1 MEKSNKRRYT
11 LMVISFLFLLVA
23 TFVTVYNFKNTRA
36 EETDAV
42 EDPTIKESTKA
53 TCKGDSNFVFRSDG
67 ISGCEMTIDTLKNIS
82 GFQQQIDNKWVD
94 IERFTLD
101 TEYGIKMTDK
111 LVRRYNSKYESYSDP
126 WDYPTDNNNILLNY
140 IPIDIDVPST
150 ICRRETF
157 CCAFKLSGIN
167 SYEVLSYD
175 SQKFRN
181 KGNFHMIFNSSYPD
195 DWFKGE
201 FVYAFPSTG
210 GGVGRFSKLTIDYYG
225 YENEC
230 KYAYNQPLV
239 KVTIDDRGH
248 TDTEYYQVSD
258 MVLHGGG
265 GGGSTDSITST
276 VHYTGGN
283 VYIKYIPPTRIGYV
297 FDGFDSNDDIVSLS
311 NNYYKLPITSDETAV
326 QNTSL
331 QKTYKMIERKLTVKW
346 KKLPSTTVTFNFNAP
361 DNVSSGNC
369 TCDDSDKICFAFDN
383 NPTDEN
389 FEYVVSA
396 GSSIQLPTIRCP
408 GINKK
413 IKDWS
418 GKIGNFKPTEDI
430 TLVANWVPINS
441 GNSSSSSSSSSS
453 SFVKYEVVLKKNCS
467 GTFVCSSTTNSEVC
481 TQLKSNGRFTE
492 TVTKGDT
499 FVFPKT
505 FDKLTCDGKEISS
518 WGSFDLGYEL
528 NVTSD
533 VTASAKWKSS
543 SGGGNTPSNDEYT
556 VTLNRNCSGTFVCNS
571 TTNSSVCEQLKS
583 NGKFIKTVTKGDTFI
598 FPKTFDA
605 LTCDGKEIS
614 SWGSYSLG
622 TNITVNKNIDIDAAW
637 ESSNGG
643 GDTPDPSQNDDPIDN
658 PQTGSI
664 VIYLVLLFGIG
675 ALVYSVWYF
684 RGFREN

>member
-1 MEKSNKRRYT
+1 MEKLNKRRYT

-36 EETDAV
+36 EETDAAV
-42 EDPTIKESTKA
+42 KISTIA
-53 TCKGDSNFVFRSDG
+53 TCKGDGNFGFRSDG
-67 ISGCEMTIDTLKNIS
+67 ISGCEMTADTLKNIS
-82 GFQQQIDNKWVD
+82 GFQLLDPNTDEWV
-94 IERFTLD
+94 EFTSFTLD
-101 TEYGIKMTDK
+101 TEYGIKKTNK
-111 LVRRYNSKYESYSDP
+111 LVTRYKSKYPEYSEPWGGPEGTFEGRGLVSYTNLGGSRICYSD
-126 WDYPTDNNNILLNY
+126 
-140 IPIDIDVPST
+140 
-150 ICRRETF
+150 TF
-157 CCAFKLSGIN
+157 CCTFKLQGIN
-167 SYEVLSYD
+167 SYE
-175 SQKFRN
+175 SQRFRN
-181 KGNFHMIFNSSYPD
+181 KGNFHMIFYPSNPND
-195 DWFKGE
+195 SFTGE
-201 FVYAFPSTG
+201 FVYAFPSTDITDPDIID
-210 GGVGRFSKLTIDYYG
+210 VGRENLTINYYD

-239 KVTIDDRGH
+239 KVTIDDRGSANSM
-248 TDTEYYQVSD
+248 YYQVSD
-258 MVLHGGG
+258 LLYQTAD
-265 GGGSTDSITST
+265 GS
-276 VHYTGGN
+276 YKGGN

-326 QNTSL
+326 QDTSL

-346 KKLPSTTVTFNFNAP
+346 KKRKSYTVKFNFNAP

-441 GNSSSSSSSSSS
+441 GNTPSNDEYT
-453 SFVKYEVVLKKNCS
+453 VTLNRNCS

-481 TQLKSNGRFTE
+481 TQLKNNGKFTK
-492 TVTKGDT
+492 TFTKGDT

-505 FDKLTCDGKEISS
+505 FDTLTCDGKEISS

-571 TTNSSVCEQLKS
+571 TTNSEVCTQLKN
-583 NGKFIKTVTKGDTFI
+583 NGKFTKTVTKGDTII
-598 FPKTFDA
+598 FPKKFDA

-622 TNITVNKNIDIDAAW
+622 TKITVNNNIYLDAVW

>member
-1 MEKSNKRRYT
+1 MEKLNKRRYT

-36 EETDAV
+36 EETDAAV
-42 EDPTIKESTKA
+42 KISTIA
-53 TCKGDSNFVFRSDG
+53 TCKGNGNFVFRSDG

-82 GFQQQIDNKWVD
+82 GFQQQINNKWED
-94 IERFTLD
+94 ITNFTLD
-101 TEYGIKMTDK
+101 TDYGIKMTDK
-111 LVRRYNSKYESYSDP
+111 LFKIYYSKHGDLYSGPWSYNYE
-126 WDYPTDNNNILLNY
+126 ILFNY
-140 IPIDIDVPST
+140 VPNVLESST
-150 ICRRETF
+150 ICQDKTF
-157 CCAFKLSGIN
+157 CCTFKVSGIN
-167 SYEVLSYD
+167 SYEP
-175 SQKFRN
+175 QNFRN
-181 KGNFHMIFNSSYPD
+181 TGNFHMIFGSANPNNS
-195 DWFKGE
+195 FKGE
-201 FVYAFPSTG
+201 FVYAFPSSG
-210 GGVGRFSKLTIDYYG
+210 GGVGRFSELTIDYYG

-258 MVLHGGG
+258 MVLHGG

-326 QNTSL
+326 QDTSL

-346 KKLPSTTVTFNFNAP
+346 KKRKSYTVKFNFNAP

-441 GNSSSSSSSSSS
+441 GNTPSNDEYT
-453 SFVKYEVVLKKNCS
+453 VTLNRNCS

-481 TQLKSNGRFTE
+481 TQLKNNGKFTK
-492 TVTKGDT
+492 TFTKGDT

-505 FDKLTCDGKEISS
+505 FDTLTCDGKEISS

-571 TTNSSVCEQLKS
+571 TTNSEVCTQLKN
-583 NGKFIKTVTKGDTFI
+583 NGKFTKTVTKGDTII
-598 FPKTFDA
+598 FPKKFDA

-622 TNITVNKNIDIDAAW
+622 TKITVNNNIYLDAVW

>member
-1 MEKSNKRRYT
+1 MEKLNKRRYT

-36 EETDAV
+36 EETDAAV
-42 EDPTIKESTKA
+42 KISTIA
-53 TCKGDSNFVFRSDG
+53 TCKGNGNFVFRSDG

-82 GFQQQIDNKWVD
+82 GFQQQINNKWED
-94 IERFTLD
+94 ITNFTLD
-101 TEYGIKMTDK
+101 TDYGIKMTDK
-111 LVRRYNSKYESYSDP
+111 LFKIYYSKHGDLYSGPWSYNYE
-126 WDYPTDNNNILLNY
+126 ILFNY
-140 IPIDIDVPST
+140 VPNVLESST
-150 ICRRETF
+150 ICQDKTF
-157 CCAFKLSGIN
+157 CCTFKVSGIN
-167 SYEVLSYD
+167 SYEP
-175 SQKFRN
+175 QNFRN
-181 KGNFHMIFNSSYPD
+181 TGNFHMIFGSANPNNS
-195 DWFKGE
+195 FKGE
-201 FVYAFPSTG
+201 FVYAFPSSG
-210 GGVGRFSKLTIDYYG
+210 GGVGRFSELTIDYYG

-258 MVLHGGG
+258 MVLHGG

-326 QNTSL
+326 QDTSL

-346 KKLPSTTVTFNFNAP
+346 KKRKSYTVKFNFNAP

-441 GNSSSSSSSSSS
+441 GNTPSNDEYT
-453 SFVKYEVVLKKNCS
+453 VTLNRNCS

-481 TQLKSNGRFTE
+481 TQLKNNGKFTK
-492 TVTKGDT
+492 TFTKGDT

-505 FDKLTCDGKEISS
+505 FDTLTCDGKEISS

-556 VTLNRNCSGTFVCNS
+556 VTLNRNCSGTFVCSS
-571 TTNSSVCEQLKS
+571 TTNSEVCTQLKN
-583 NGKFIKTVTKGDTFI
+583 NGKFTKTVTKGDTII
-598 FPKTFDA
+598 FPKKFDA

-622 TNITVNKNIDIDAAW
+622 TKITVNNNIYLDAVW

>member
-1 MEKSNKRRYT
+1 MERSNKRRYT

-36 EETDAV
+36 EETDAAV
-42 EDPTIKESTKA
+42 KISTIA
-53 TCKGDSNFVFRSDG
+53 TCKGDGNFGFRSDG
-67 ISGCEMTIDTLKNIS
+67 ISGCEMTAVKNIS
-82 GFQQQIDNKWVD
+82 GFQQYINNKWEN
-94 IERFTLD
+94 ITNFTLD
-101 TEYGIKMTDK
+101 AKYGIKKTDK
-111 LVRRYNSKYESYSDP
+111 SFQIYLSPYGDLYSGPWSYSYDQVLFNYVP
-126 WDYPTDNNNILLNY
+126 DLLE
-140 IPIDIDVPST
+140 SKT
-150 ICRRETF
+150 ICQDETF
-157 CCAFKLSGIN
+157 CCTFKVSGIN
-167 SYEVLSYD
+167 SYE
-175 SQKFRN
+175 SQNFRN
-181 KGNFHMIFNSSYPD
+181 TGNFHMIFGSANPNNS
-195 DWFKGE
+195 FKGE
-201 FVYAFPSTG
+201 FVYAFPSSG
-210 GGVGRFSKLTIDYYG
+210 GGVGRFSELTIDYYD

-265 GGGSTDSITST
+265 GGSTDSITST

-283 VYIKYIPPTRIGYV
+283 VYIKYIPPTREGYV
-297 FDGFDSNDDIVSLS
+297 FDGFKLNDVKDIAPSS

-346 KKLPSTTVTFNFNAP
+346 KKLPSTTPSTTVTFDFNAP
-361 DNVSSGNC
+361 SNVSSGKC
-369 TCDDSDKICFAFDN
+369 TCEDSVLDKICLAFN
-383 NPTDEN
+383 SNPEDEN

-453 SFVKYEVVLKKNCS
+453 VKYEVVLKKNCS

-481 TQLKSNGRFTE
+481 TQLKN
-492 TVTKGDT
+492 
-499 FVFPKT
+499 
-505 FDKLTCDGKEISS
+505 
-518 WGSFDLGYEL
+518 
-528 NVTSD
+528 
-533 VTASAKWKSS
+533 
-543 SGGGNTPSNDEYT
+543 
-556 VTLNRNCSGTFVCNS
+556 
-571 TTNSSVCEQLKS
+571 
-583 NGKFIKTVTKGDTFI
+583 NGKFTKTVTKGDTII
-598 FPKTFDA
+598 FPKKFDA

-614 SWGSYSLG
+614 SWGSYPLG
-622 TNITVNKNIDIDAAW
+622 TKITVNNNIYLDAVW

>member
-23 TFVTVYNFKNTRA
+23 TFVTIYNFKDTRA
-36 EETDAV
+36 EETVPPIFA
-42 EDPTIKESTKA
+42 STSIKA
-53 TCKGDSNFVFRSDG
+53 TCKGDGNFVFRSDG

-126 WDYPTDNNNILLNY
+126 WDYPADNNNILLNY

-201 FVYAFPSTG
+201 FVYAFPSTDIG
-210 GGVGRFSKLTIDYYG
+210 SASLSKELKIDYYN
-225 YENEC
+225 YINEC

-239 KVTIDDRGH
+239 KVTIDDRGS
-248 TDTEYYQVSD
+248 TNTEYYQVSD
-258 MVLHGGG
+258 MGDMTIDGDYL
-265 GGGSTDSITST
+265 
-276 VHYTGGN
+276 GGN
-283 VYIKYIPPTRIGYV
+283 VYIKYNTPTRIGYV

-311 NNYYKLPITSDETAV
+311 KSNNYYKLPIKSDETAV

-346 KKLPSTTVTFNFNAP
+346 KKLPSTTVKFDFNAP
-361 DNVSSGNC
+361 GNVSSGNC
-369 TCDDSDKICFAFDN
+369 TCEDSVSGKICLAFN
-383 NPTDEN
+383 SNPEEHS

-418 GKIGNFKPTEDI
+418 GEIGNFIGNFKPTENT
-430 TLVANWVPINS
+430 TLKANWVPINS
-441 GNSSSSSSSSSS
+441 GS
-453 SFVKYEVVLKKNCS
+453 VKYEVVLKKNCS

-481 TQLKSNGRFTE
+481 TQLKN
-492 TVTKGDT
+492 
-499 FVFPKT
+499 
-505 FDKLTCDGKEISS
+505 
-518 WGSFDLGYEL
+518 
-528 NVTSD
+528 
-533 VTASAKWKSS
+533 
-543 SGGGNTPSNDEYT
+543 
-556 VTLNRNCSGTFVCNS
+556 
-571 TTNSSVCEQLKS
+571 
-583 NGKFIKTVTKGDTFI
+583 NGKFTKTVTKGDTI
-598 FPKTFDA
+598 IIPKTFDS
-605 LTCDGKEIS
+605 LTCDGKKIS

-622 TNITVNKNIDIDAAW
+622 TTITVNNNIYLDAVW

-643 GDTPDPSQNDDPIDN
+643 GDTPDPGQNDDPINNDPSQNDDPINNDPSQNDDPINN